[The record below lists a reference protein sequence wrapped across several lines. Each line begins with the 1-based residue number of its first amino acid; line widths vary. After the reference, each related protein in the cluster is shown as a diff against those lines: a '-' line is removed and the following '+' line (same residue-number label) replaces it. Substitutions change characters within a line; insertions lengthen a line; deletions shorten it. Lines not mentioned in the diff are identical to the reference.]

1 MTIGGT
7 ALKFRQ
13 VFSSSL
19 LLVAMVLGACS
30 PQDSSTSAGQGKR
43 ELSLETVQAQTRG
56 FVAGSVMSAN
66 TVYVFFDAQCPHCSR
81 LWEASTPLHRK
92 VKFIW
97 IPVGLINNSSTTQ
110 GAALLTAANPVELMT
125 EHEASLL
132 AGRGGISASSS
143 IPSEITQAIK
153 NNTKIWT
160 SFGAESVP
168 FIVAKNLKTGQL
180 VSKEGALTTDA
191 LAAFLGLDLP

>member
-1 MTIGGT
+1 M
-7 ALKFRQ
+7 KFRQ

-30 PQDSSTSAGQGKR
+30 PQDSSSSAAQGKR

-92 VKFIW
+92 VKFVW
-97 IPVGLINNSSTTQ
+97 IPIGLINNSSTTQ
-110 GAALLTAANPVELMT
+110 GAALLSAANPVELMA

-143 IPSEITQAIK
+143 IPSDITQAIK
-153 NNTKIWT
+153 NNTQLWT

-191 LAAFLGLDLP
+191 LAAFLGLDFP

>member
-1 MTIGGT
+1 
-7 ALKFRQ
+7 
-13 VFSSSL
+13 
-19 LLVAMVLGACS
+19 MVLGACS
-30 PQDSSTSAGQGKR
+30 PQDSSSSAAQGKR

-92 VKFIW
+92 VKFVW
-97 IPVGLINNSSTTQ
+97 IPIGLINNSSTTQ
-110 GAALLTAANPVELMT
+110 GAALLSAANPVELMA

-143 IPSEITQAIK
+143 IPSDITQAIK
-153 NNTKIWT
+153 NNTQLWT

-168 FIVAKNLKTGQL
+168 FIVVKNLKTGQL

-191 LAAFLGLDLP
+191 LAAFLGLDFP